1 MNNPAQD
8 LLRSENMERPRR
20 TEPRMNRLTNSGL
33 SQSRAEEREPVEVT
47 AIRRTT
53 SERQRRDDGMKENL
67 FPTPEPDELVAIA
80 KDVDADD
87 PDASELLD
95 VIGRATSEEEQ
106 PEEPTKAVV
115 RTAVNSGPF
124 MLESL
129 YFRSFGERA
138 LLTREE
144 EVELAK
150 KIDAGTTAIRK
161 ALRHALRVLP
171 RLKRPASMV
180 EGQRTLQMI
189 RGLSGLSA
197 TAIDKAQQIL
207 IEMIEQGTGQQKLPI
222 AVTRQLKEGLLSLRS
237 ARLAL
242 EQAKDEL
249 VRCNLRLVVDV
260 AKHYTGRGL
269 TLLDLV
275 QEGNIGLMKAAERY
289 QYRKG
294 FKFSTYAT
302 WWIRQ
307 GITRALADQSR
318 TIRIPVHQ
326 TEASHRI
333 LRVTRRLGQQLGR
346 PARLEEVAQVLR
358 MRPER
363 LHETVQAF
371 QEPVALEKPVGD
383 GSTEFGEMIPD
394 LQAVPPDAHVH
405 RTEMSNQLERILG
418 TLTPREQTVIRL
430 RFGIGHDQACTLEQV
445 GQSLSVTRERIRQIE
460 AKALKKLK
468 TPEIK
473 EMFAA
478 IQ

>member
-1 MNNPAQD
+1 MNEQD
-8 LLRSENMERPRR
+8 L
-20 TEPRMNRLTNSGL
+20 
-33 SQSRAEEREPVEVT
+33 RATRDSDEDGDTT
-47 AIRRTT
+47 A
-53 SERQRRDDGMKENL
+53 
-67 FPTPEPDELVAIA
+67 VA
-80 KDVDADD
+80 DVDADNSQ
-87 PDASELLD
+87 ASGLLG
-95 VIGRATSEEEQ
+95 VIGRNGSPDSAAEKSQPVMRTSQ
-106 PEEPTKAVV
+106 GA
-115 RTAVNSGPF
+115 SPF
-124 MLESL
+124 LLESL

-144 EVELAK
+144 EIAIAK
-150 KIDAGTTAIRK
+150 RVDEGTRRIRV
-161 ALRHALRVLP
+161 ALRHALKILARSKKTPVQ
-171 RLKRPASMV
+171 V
-180 EGQRTLQMI
+180 ESIDTLQVI
-189 RGLSGLSA
+189 RRLSGLSA
-197 TAIDKAQQIL
+197 TALDSA
-207 IEMIEQGTGQQKLPI
+207 EQKLLAI
-222 AVTRQLKEGLLSLRS
+222 LKPPVRDMKPAMATAKRLKNLLGEIRS
-237 ARLAL
+237 ARIVL
-242 EQAKDEL
+242 EQGKDEL

-326 TEASHRI
+326 TEASNRI
-333 LRVTRRLGQQLGR
+333 LRVTRRLGQQFGR
-346 PARLEEVAQVLR
+346 PARLEEIANVLR

-371 QEPVALEKPVGD
+371 QEPVALENPVGD
-383 GSTEFGEMIPD
+383 GDTQFGDMIPD
-394 LQAVPPDAHVH
+394 QQAVPPDAHVH
-405 RTEMSNQLERILG
+405 RTELTQQLDRILG

-430 RFGIGHDQACTLEQV
+430 RFGIGHDEASTLEQV

-473 EMFAA
+473 ELFAA
-478 IQ
+478 IK

>member
-1 MNNPAQD
+1 MARED
-8 LLRSENMERPRR
+8 NM
-20 TEPRMNRLTNSGL
+20 
-33 SQSRAEEREPVEVT
+33 
-47 AIRRTT
+47 
-53 SERQRRDDGMKENL
+53 RDDL
-67 FPTPEPDELVAIA
+67 FPIEAG
-80 KDVDADD
+80 KDAPVKDADAD
-87 PDASELLD
+87 N
-95 VIGRATSEEEQ
+95 
-106 PEEPTKAVV
+106 PEDSDLIDMIARDSVGEPPLPEVARPVKRQTQMD
-115 RTAVNSGPF
+115 GPF

-129 YFRSFGERA
+129 YFQSFGERA

-144 EVELAK
+144 ETALAK
-150 KIDAGTTAIRK
+150 RIDQGSAIIRTT
-161 ALRHALRVLP
+161 LRSLLRVLA
-171 RLKRPASMV
+171 RAKRSPELSQV
-180 EGQRTLQMI
+180 QHTLQAV
-189 RGLSGLSA
+189 RSLSGLSA
-197 TAIDKAQQIL
+197 TALDRVEHSLVGLIDNA
-207 IEMIEQGTGQQKLPI
+207 GAYKLPAATI
-222 AVTRQLKEGLLSLRS
+222 KVLRQSLRTIRD
-237 ARLAL
+237 ARAVL
-242 EQAKDEL
+242 ERAKDEL

-260 AKHYTGRGL
+260 AKHYTRRGL

-333 LRVTRRLGQQLGR
+333 MRVTRRLGQQLGR
-346 PARLEEVAQVLR
+346 PARLEEIAQVLR

-363 LHETVQAF
+363 LHETIQAF
-371 QEPVALEKPVGD
+371 QEPVALEHPVGD
-383 GSTEFGEMIPD
+383 GGTQFGELLPD
-394 LQAVPPDAHVH
+394 LQATPPDAHVH
-405 RTEMSNQLERILG
+405 RTEMSNQLDRILS

-430 RFGIGHDQACTLEQV
+430 RFGIGYDQPSTLEQV
-445 GQSLSVTRERIRQIE
+445 GQNLSVTRERIRQIE

-468 TPEIK
+468 TPAIK

>member
-1 MNNPAQD
+1 MKDD
-8 LLRSENMERPRR
+8 LFS
-20 TEPRMNRLTNSGL
+20 
-33 SQSRAEEREPVEVT
+33 
-47 AIRRTT
+47 
-53 SERQRRDDGMKENL
+53 
-67 FPTPEPDELVAIA
+67 TPESDEPTAAA

-87 PDASELLD
+87 PEASNLMDA
-95 VIGRATSEEEQ
+95 IGQESADEEESEEK
-106 PEEPTKAVV
+106 TKVSARPAV
-115 RTAVNSGPF
+115 TSGPF
-124 MLESL
+124 LLESL

-150 KIDAGTTAIRK
+150 HIDRGTTTIRT
-161 ALRHALRVLP
+161 ALRHTVKLLS
-171 RLKRPASMV
+171 RLTKSESILDAR
-180 EGQRTLQMI
+180 RTLQEV
-189 RGLSGLSA
+189 RRLSGLSA
-197 TAIDKAQQIL
+197 TALDKAERSLAESIRQ
-207 IEMIEQGTGQQKLPI
+207 TGRQPRLPASI
-222 AVTRQLKEGLLSLRS
+222 GKQLKEGLATLRS
-237 ARLAL
+237 ARAIL
-242 EQAKDEL
+242 ERAKDEL
-249 VRCNLRLVVDV
+249 VRCNLRLVVDI

-371 QEPVALEKPVGD
+371 QEPVALENPVGD
-383 GSTEFGEMIPD
+383 GTTQFGELLPD

-405 RTEMSNQLERILG
+405 RTEMANQLDRIIG

-430 RFGIGHDQACTLEQV
+430 RFGIGYDEPCTLEQV

>member
-1 MNNPAQD
+1 MKQD
-8 LLRSENMERPRR
+8 LFS
-20 TEPRMNRLTNSGL
+20 T
-33 SQSRAEEREPVEVT
+33 
-47 AIRRTT
+47 
-53 SERQRRDDGMKENL
+53 DG
-67 FPTPEPDELVAIA
+67 PEKHPSDV
-80 KDVDADD
+80 KDTDADH
-87 PDASELLD
+87 SEDSDLLD
-95 VIGRATSEEEQ
+95 VIGRNAVNEEQ
-106 PEEPTKAVV
+106 SQPLPRGKRHAVS
-115 RTAVNSGPF
+115 SGPF
-124 MLESL
+124 QLESL
-129 YFRSFGERA
+129 YFHSFGERP

-144 EVELAK
+144 ETELAK
-150 KIDAGTTAIRK
+150 KIDQGSATIRTT
-161 ALRHALRVLP
+161 LRQVE
-171 RLKRPASMV
+171 RLLARNKRSELAD
-180 EGQRTLQMI
+180 ETRHTLQTV
-189 RGLSGLSA
+189 RRLSGLSA
-197 TAIDKAQQIL
+197 TALEEAEQSLSAL
-207 IEMIEQGTGQQKLPI
+207 IYPAVGQGKMPAALLKQLRAALSTI
-222 AVTRQLKEGLLSLRS
+222 RRARAV
-237 ARLAL
+237 L

-260 AKHYTGRGL
+260 AKHYTRRGL

-346 PARLEEVAQVLR
+346 PAKLEEIANVLK

-371 QEPVALEKPVGD
+371 QEPVALEHRVGD
-383 GSTEFGEMIPD
+383 GGTEFGELIPD

-405 RTEMSNQLERILG
+405 RTEMTNQLDRILE

-430 RFGIGHDQACTLEQV
+430 RFGIGQDQACTLEQV
-445 GQSLSVTRERIRQIE
+445 GQNLSVTRERIRQIE

-468 TPEIK
+468 TPAIK

>member
-1 MNNPAQD
+1 MKNDLFAADGPELKSPGLKDADADHSEDSD
-8 LLRSENMERPRR
+8 LLDM
-20 TEPRMNRLTNSGL
+20 
-33 SQSRAEEREPVEVT
+33 
-47 AIRRTT
+47 
-53 SERQRRDDGMKENL
+53 
-67 FPTPEPDELVAIA
+67 
-80 KDVDADD
+80 
-87 PDASELLD
+87 
-95 VIGRATSEEEQ
+95 IGRDSADRDSSQEA
-106 PEEPTKAVV
+106 PKSTK
-115 RTAVNSGPF
+115 RHIESSSPF
-124 MLESL
+124 LLESL
-129 YFRSFGERA
+129 YFQSFGERP

-144 EVELAK
+144 ETALAK
-150 KIDAGTTAIRK
+150 QIDQGSSLIR
-161 ALRHALRVLP
+161 ATLRHAYQQLGRV
-171 RLKRPASMV
+171 KRSDALL
-180 EGQRTLQMI
+180 EAQDTLQTV
-189 RGLSGLSA
+189 RRLSGLSA
-197 TAIDKAQQIL
+197 TALDKVEQTLSGL
-207 IEMIEQGTGQQKLPI
+207 IKGGAGVKLPLT
-222 AVTRQLKEGLLSLRS
+222 VVKNLRS
-237 ARLAL
+237 HLATVRQARLVL
-242 EQAKDEL
+242 EKAKDEL

-260 AKHYTGRGL
+260 AKHYTRRGL

-346 PARLEEVAQVLR
+346 PAKLEEIASALR

-371 QEPVALEKPVGD
+371 QEPVALEHPVGD
-383 GSTEFGEMIPD
+383 GGTEFGELLPD
-394 LQAVPPDAHVH
+394 LQAVSPDAHVH
-405 RTEMSNQLERILG
+405 RTEMTHQLDRILEN
-418 TLTPREQTVIRL
+418 LTPREQTVIRL
-430 RFGIGHDQACTLEQV
+430 RFGIGYDQPSTLEQV
-445 GQSLSVTRERIRQIE
+445 GQNLAVTRERIRQIE

-468 TPEIK
+468 TPAIK

>member
-1 MNNPAQD
+1 
-8 LLRSENMERPRR
+8 
-20 TEPRMNRLTNSGL
+20 
-33 SQSRAEEREPVEVT
+33 
-47 AIRRTT
+47 
-53 SERQRRDDGMKENL
+53 MK
-67 FPTPEPDELVAIA
+67 DELIPNGDNENQDPVT
-80 KDVDADD
+80 KDLDADD
-87 PDASELLD
+87 AVASDLLD
-95 VIGRATSEEEQ
+95 VIGRDSVDEEK
-106 PEEPTKAVV
+106 EEVRSTVKASD
-115 RTAVNSGPF
+115 TPSNSPF
-124 MLESL
+124 LLESL

-144 EVELAK
+144 EIALAK
-150 KIDAGTTAIRK
+150 QIDYGTRTIRTTLRQ
-161 ALRHALRVLP
+161 ALRTLTRV
-171 RLKRPASMV
+171 KRSDKLLNA
-180 EGQRTLQMI
+180 QRTIQMV
-189 RGLSGLSA
+189 RRLSGLSA
-197 TAIDKAQQIL
+197 TALDQA
-207 IEMIEQGTGQQKLPI
+207 EQSLESIITPETHSAKIPQTLSK
-222 AVTRQLKEGLLSLRS
+222 QLK
-237 ARLAL
+237 ACLATLQSSRKIL
-242 EQAKDEL
+242 ERGKDEL

-260 AKHYTGRGL
+260 AKRYTGRGL

-346 PARLEEVAQVLR
+346 PARLEEIAQVLR

-371 QEPVALEKPVGD
+371 QEPVALEHTVGGGD
-383 GSTEFGEMIPD
+383 TEFGELLPD
-394 LQAVPPDAHVH
+394 LQAVSPDEYVH
-405 RTEMSNQLERILG
+405 RTERTHQLDRILE

-430 RFGIGHDQACTLEQV
+430 RFGIGQDQPRTLEQV

-468 TPEIK
+468 TPEVK

-478 IQ
+478 IR

>member
-1 MNNPAQD
+1 MKHDLFSADGPEKKSPELKDADADHSEDSD
-8 LLRSENMERPRR
+8 LLDM
-20 TEPRMNRLTNSGL
+20 
-33 SQSRAEEREPVEVT
+33 
-47 AIRRTT
+47 
-53 SERQRRDDGMKENL
+53 
-67 FPTPEPDELVAIA
+67 
-80 KDVDADD
+80 
-87 PDASELLD
+87 
-95 VIGRATSEEEQ
+95 IGRDSAEGDQPKPPQAVKRQVATD
-106 PEEPTKAVV
+106 
-115 RTAVNSGPF
+115 GPF
-124 MLESL
+124 LLESL
-129 YFRSFGERA
+129 YFHSFGERP
-138 LLTREE
+138 LLNREE
-144 EVELAK
+144 EIELAK
-150 KIDAGTTAIRK
+150 RIDRGSNSIRTT
-161 ALRHALRVLP
+161 LRQTERLLGRSKRSDVVIETQQQLRTV
-171 RLKRPASMV
+171 RR
-180 EGQRTLQMI
+180 
-189 RGLSGLSA
+189 LSGLSA
-197 TAIDKAQQIL
+197 TALDKAEQSLSHL
-207 IEMIEQGTGQQKLPI
+207 IKHPAGHSKISTTI
-222 AVTRQLKEGLLSLRS
+222 AKQSKAALATIRQ
-237 ARLAL
+237 ARAIL

-260 AKHYTGRGL
+260 AKHYTRRGL

-346 PARLEEVAQVLR
+346 PAKLEEIADVLR

-371 QEPVALEKPVGD
+371 QEPVALEHRVGD
-383 GSTEFGEMIPD
+383 GGTELGELLPD

-405 RTEMSNQLERILG
+405 RTEMTNQLDRILE

-430 RFGIGHDQACTLEQV
+430 RFGIGHDQPCTLEQV
-445 GQSLSVTRERIRQIE
+445 GQNLSVTRERIRQIE

-468 TPEIK
+468 TPAIK

>member
-1 MNNPAQD
+1 
-8 LLRSENMERPRR
+8 
-20 TEPRMNRLTNSGL
+20 
-33 SQSRAEEREPVEVT
+33 
-47 AIRRTT
+47 
-53 SERQRRDDGMKENL
+53 MKDNL
-67 FPTPEPDELVAIA
+67 FTIPEPDELVTIA

-87 PDASELLD
+87 PEASDLLD
-95 VIGRATSEEEQ
+95 VIGRDTAEEEQ
-106 PEEPTKAVV
+106 AEEPTKAAS
-115 RTAVNSGPF
+115 AVTGGPF

-150 KIDAGTTAIRK
+150 KIDAGTSCIRK
-161 ALRHALRVLP
+161 ALRHALRVFP
-171 RLKRPASMV
+171 RLKRSDSMI
-180 EGQRTLQMI
+180 EAQLTLQMV

-197 TAIDKAQQIL
+197 SAIDKAQQSLTEI
-207 IEMIEQGTGQQKLPI
+207 ITQGTEQQKLPI
-222 AVTRQLKEGLLSLRS
+222 TLIKQLKEGLATIRS
-237 ARLAL
+237 ARIVL
-242 EQAKDEL
+242 EKAKDEL

-333 LRVTRRLGQQLGR
+333 LRITRRLGQQLGR
-346 PARLEEVAQVLR
+346 PARLEEVARVLR

-363 LHETVQAF
+363 LNETVQAF

-383 GSTEFGEMIPD
+383 GSTEFGELLPD
-394 LQAVPPDAHVH
+394 LQAIPPDTHVH
-405 RTEMSNQLERILG
+405 RKEMSQQLERILG

-430 RFGIGHDQACTLEQV
+430 RFGIGYDQACTLEQV

-473 EMFAA
+473 DMFAS

>member
-1 MNNPAQD
+1 MKND
-8 LLRSENMERPRR
+8 
-20 TEPRMNRLTNSGL
+20 
-33 SQSRAEEREPVEVT
+33 VFT
-47 AIRRTT
+47 A
-53 SERQRRDDGMKENL
+53 DGPELKSPEIKE
-67 FPTPEPDELVAIA
+67 
-80 KDVDADD
+80 VDADH
-87 PDASELLD
+87 SEDSDLLD
-95 VIGRATSEEEQ
+95 MIGRDSVDPQ
-106 PEEPTKAVV
+106 LSQEPPKSPK
-115 RTAVNSGPF
+115 RQIESSSPF
-124 MLESL
+124 LLESL
-129 YFRSFGERA
+129 YFQSFGERP

-144 EVELAK
+144 ETALAK
-150 KIDAGTTAIRK
+150 RIDQGSSTIR
-161 ALRHALRVLP
+161 ATLRDAYRLLSRV
-171 RLKRPASMV
+171 KRSETV
-180 EGQRTLQMI
+180 LEVQHTLQTI
-189 RGLSGLSA
+189 RRLSGLSA
-197 TAIDKAQQIL
+197 TALDKVEQSLLTL
-207 IEMIEQGTGQQKLPI
+207 ITAADGPKLPTTVVKTLKSHL
-222 AVTRQLKEGLLSLRS
+222 ATVREARQV
-237 ARLAL
+237 L
-242 EQAKDEL
+242 EKAKDEL

-260 AKHYTGRGL
+260 AKHYTRRGL

-346 PARLEEVAQVLR
+346 PAKLEEIASVLR

-371 QEPVALEKPVGD
+371 QEPVALEHPVGD
-383 GSTEFGEMIPD
+383 GGTEFGELLPD

-405 RTEMSNQLERILG
+405 RTEMTQQLDRILEN
-418 TLTPREQTVIRL
+418 LTPREQTVIRL
-430 RFGIGHDQACTLEQV
+430 RFGIGYDQPSTLEQV
-445 GQSLSVTRERIRQIE
+445 GQNLSVTRERIRQIE

-468 TPEIK
+468 TPAIK

>member
-1 MNNPAQD
+1 
-8 LLRSENMERPRR
+8 
-20 TEPRMNRLTNSGL
+20 
-33 SQSRAEEREPVEVT
+33 
-47 AIRRTT
+47 
-53 SERQRRDDGMKENL
+53 MKRNL
-67 FPTPEPDELVAIA
+67 FTTPEPEELVTNT

-87 PDASELLD
+87 PEASDLLD
-95 VIGRATSEEEQ
+95 VIGRETSEEEP
-106 PEEPTKAVV
+106 PEELTKKVSP
-115 RTAVNSGPF
+115 TAVSGGPF

-150 KIDAGTTAIRK
+150 KIDSGTSTIRK
-161 ALRHALRVLP
+161 ALRHAIRAYS
-171 RLKRPASMV
+171 RLKRSDAVV
-180 EGQRTLQMI
+180 ESQRILQMV

-197 TAIDKAQQIL
+197 SAIDKAEQSL
-207 IEMIEQGTGQQKLPI
+207 IGMIEQGSGPQKLPI
-222 AVTRQLKEGLLSLRS
+222 TVAKQLKEGLATLRC
-237 ARLAL
+237 ARIVL
-242 EQAKDEL
+242 ERAKDEL
-249 VRCNLRLVVDV
+249 VRCNLRLVVDI

-383 GSTEFGEMIPD
+383 GSTEFGELLPD

-405 RTEMSNQLERILG
+405 RTEMSHQLERILA

-430 RFGIGHDQACTLEQV
+430 RFGIGHDEACTLEQV

-468 TPEIK
+468 TPQVK
-473 EMFAA
+473 EMFSA

>member
-1 MNNPAQD
+1 MD
-8 LLRSENMERPRR
+8 EEEMRSVDEVD
-20 TEPRMNRLTNSGL
+20 
-33 SQSRAEEREPVEVT
+33 EPVE
-47 AIRRTT
+47 
-53 SERQRRDDGMKENL
+53 
-67 FPTPEPDELVAIA
+67 PTVAA
-80 KDVDADD
+80 DVDADD
-87 PDASELLD
+87 STASGILE
-95 VIGRATSEEEQ
+95 VIGRDAGDDAAEEKRAPAMRTSQ
-106 PEEPTKAVV
+106 GA
-115 RTAVNSGPF
+115 SPF
-124 MLESL
+124 LLESL

-138 LLTREE
+138 LLTREQ
-144 EVELAK
+144 EVVLAK
-150 KIDAGTTAIRK
+150 QVDEGTRRIRV
-161 ALRHALRVLP
+161 ALRQAVKLMARG
-171 RLKRPASMV
+171 KRTPELQASI
-180 EGQRTLQMI
+180 EKLQII
-189 RGLSGLSA
+189 RRLSGLSA
-197 TAIDKAQQIL
+197 TALDSAEQVLTGMLNPVSQDQRVSISLVKPLKAALAELETARRIL
-207 IEMIEQGTGQQKLPI
+207 EKG
-222 AVTRQLKEGLLSLRS
+222 
-237 ARLAL
+237 
-242 EQAKDEL
+242 KDEL

-326 TEASHRI
+326 TEASNRI
-333 LRVTRRLGQQLGR
+333 LRVTRRLGQQFGR
-346 PARLEEVAQVLR
+346 PARLEEIADVLQ

-371 QEPVALEKPVGD
+371 QEPVALENPIGD
-383 GSTEFGEMIPD
+383 GDTEFGDMIPD
-394 LQAVPPDAHVH
+394 QQAVPPDANVH
-405 RTEMSNQLERILG
+405 RTEMTQQLDRILS

-430 RFGIGHDQACTLEQV
+430 RFGIGYDEASTLEQV

-473 EMFAA
+473 ELFAA
-478 IQ
+478 IK

>member
-1 MNNPAQD
+1 MKDD
-8 LLRSENMERPRR
+8 LFP
-20 TEPRMNRLTNSGL
+20 
-33 SQSRAEEREPVEVT
+33 AEEAEKKSSV
-47 AIRRTT
+47 
-53 SERQRRDDGMKENL
+53 KE
-67 FPTPEPDELVAIA
+67 
-80 KDVDADD
+80 VDADH
-87 PDASELLD
+87 SEDSDLLD
-95 VIGRATSEEEQ
+95 MIGRDSGEEGQ
-106 PEEPTKAVV
+106 NQDVAPSVKHRQAV
-115 RTAVNSGPF
+115 SDGPF

-129 YFRSFGERA
+129 YFQSFGERA

-144 EVELAK
+144 ETALAK
-150 KIDAGTTAIRK
+150 RIDQGTSTIRATLRS
-161 ALRHALRVLP
+161 ALTLLP
-171 RLKRPASMV
+171 RLKRSEMTIEAQHTMQTV
-180 EGQRTLQMI
+180 R
-189 RGLSGLSA
+189 RLSGLSA
-197 TAIDKAQQIL
+197 TALDKVEQSLSGLIAQ
-207 IEMIEQGTGQQKLPI
+207 GAGPNRVPS
-222 AVTRQLKEGLLSLRS
+222 AVMKQLKQALMTVRD
-237 ARLAL
+237 ARRVL

-260 AKHYTGRGL
+260 AKHYTRRGL

-333 LRVTRRLGQQLGR
+333 MRVTRRLGQQLGR
-346 PARLEEVAQVLR
+346 PARLEEIAQVLR

-363 LHETVQAF
+363 LRETVQAF
-371 QEPVALEKPVGD
+371 QEPVALEHPVGD
-383 GSTEFGEMIPD
+383 GGTEFGELLPD

-405 RTEMSNQLERILG
+405 RTEMTHQLDRILS

-430 RFGIGHDQACTLEQV
+430 RFGIGYDQPSTLEQV
-445 GQSLSVTRERIRQIE
+445 GQNLSVTRERIRQIE

-468 TPEIK
+468 TPAIK

>member
-1 MNNPAQD
+1 
-8 LLRSENMERPRR
+8 
-20 TEPRMNRLTNSGL
+20 
-33 SQSRAEEREPVEVT
+33 
-47 AIRRTT
+47 
-53 SERQRRDDGMKENL
+53 MKDNL
-67 FPTPEPDELVAIA
+67 FPTPEPGEPVTTV

-87 PDASELLD
+87 PEASDLLD
-95 VIGRATSEEEQ
+95 VIGRDTSEGEQ
-106 PEEPTKAVV
+106 PEEPTKVLA
-115 RTAVNSGPF
+115 RSAVNASPF

-150 KIDAGTTAIRK
+150 KIDAGTSNIRK
-161 ALRHALRVLP
+161 ALRHAIRVFP
-171 RLKRPASMV
+171 RLKKTDAV
-180 EGQRTLQMI
+180 IEAQRTLQMVKE
-189 RGLSGLSA
+189 LSGLSA
-197 TAIDKAQQIL
+197 TAIDKAEQRL
-207 IEMIEQGTGQQKLPI
+207 AEMVQHGTGQQKLPI
-222 AVTRQLKEGLLSLRS
+222 AIAKRLKEELATIQS
-237 ARLAL
+237 ARAVL
-242 EQAKDEL
+242 ERAKDEL

-346 PARLEEVAQVLR
+346 PARIEEVAQALR
-358 MRPER
+358 MRPDR
-363 LHETVQAF
+363 LHETMQAF

-383 GSTEFGEMIPD
+383 GGTELGELLPD
-394 LQAVPPDAHVH
+394 IQAVPPDAHVH
-405 RTEMSNQLERILG
+405 QTEMSHQLERILD

-468 TPEIK
+468 TPQIK

>member
-1 MNNPAQD
+1 
-8 LLRSENMERPRR
+8 
-20 TEPRMNRLTNSGL
+20 
-33 SQSRAEEREPVEVT
+33 
-47 AIRRTT
+47 
-53 SERQRRDDGMKENL
+53 MKRNL
-67 FPTPEPDELVAIA
+67 FTTPEPEELVTNT

-87 PDASELLD
+87 PEASDLLD
-95 VIGRATSEEEQ
+95 VIGRETSEEEQ
-106 PEEPTKAVV
+106 PEELTKKVSP
-115 RTAVNSGPF
+115 TAVSGGPF

-144 EVELAK
+144 EVGLAK
-150 KIDAGTTAIRK
+150 KIDSGTSTIRK
-161 ALRHALRVLP
+161 ALRHAIRAYSQ
-171 RLKRPASMV
+171 LKRSDAVV
-180 EGQRTLQMI
+180 ESQRTLQMV

-197 TAIDKAQQIL
+197 SAIDKAEQSL
-207 IEMIEQGTGQQKLPI
+207 TGMIEQGSGPQKLPMTV
-222 AVTRQLKEGLLSLRS
+222 AKQLKEGLATLRC
-237 ARLAL
+237 ARIVL
-242 EQAKDEL
+242 ERAKDEL
-249 VRCNLRLVVDV
+249 VRCNLRLVVDI

-383 GSTEFGEMIPD
+383 GSTEFGELLPD

-405 RTEMSNQLERILG
+405 RTEMSHQLERILA

-430 RFGIGHDQACTLEQV
+430 RFGIGHDEACTLEQV

-468 TPEIK
+468 TPQVK